1 MDFHDEDLRIL
12 TSLIKVVHKFSDLDE
27 IYRVALDSVM
37 ELENIDMAM
46 VYLVDE
52 DRKEAILQAH
62 RNLPEDYIIRASR
75 IPYPK
80 GVTWKVINS
89 GTILNIEDIQRDLD
103 IGPAGREMGPRGS
116 LGIPIFLE
124 EDVIGVIWFTGYK
137 ERKFNEREVSLLSTI
152 GDQIAIAIAKAKRE
166 ETIRK
171 NLAQL
176 SKKNRYEEIISA
188 VTRIVHKSINLQEVL
203 ENAIESMN
211 KNMDKVEHVSIFL
224 VEGDDVVIKAHR
236 GYPDWFIERV
246 RRIPYPR
253 GAVWKTI
260 IEGKTRYVADIDKD
274 TAIEPAGREIGTK
287 SYLCMPIY
295 FEGKAIGAVIIN
307 SLKKDDFDKEEL
319 NLLEIVVQQIE
330 IAINSAKQAE
340 ALRKTREE
348 LEIRIE
354 ERTREIMKVNEEL
367 RNEIA
372 ERKQVEEELKKA
384 RDELGIKVEKRTAKI
399 SMVNARLRQEIIERR
414 RIEETLL
421 RSRDFYLKLFDEF
434 PAMIWKSGTNAKCNY
449 FNKSWLD
456 FRGRTLDQ
464 EIEDGWAGRIHPD
477 DLEDCL
483 KTYINAFN
491 TRRVFKMEYRLRR
504 YDGEYRW
511 VIDFGRPFYDLDG
524 EFAGYIG
531 SCYDITDRKRIEEE
545 RLKLDKLESLG
556 VLAGGIAHDFNN
568 MLGAI
573 LSTISVAKMD
583 KHLEAES
590 YNSLSEVER
599 ICIEA
604 KRLTQQLLTFSK
616 GGTPVK
622 KLTSIEQIIRE
633 SASFALRGSNVRCE
647 SSIEDGLWDA
657 EVDQGQIA
665 QVISNLVINAQ
676 QSMPQGGVIKIK
688 ANNTELR
695 RGFIS
700 SYIKEGNYVKIT
712 VEDHGIG
719 IPKEH
724 LSRIFDPYFTTKQKG
739 SGLGLATAYSII
751 KSHGGFIDVESELGK
766 GSRFYIYIPASEK
779 RVLQRKSEGEKR
791 AEARS
796 RARVLIMDD
805 EAIIRKS
812 VGRALTRMGYDVE
825 YATDGEEAIELY
837 TKAREENR
845 AFDLVIMDLTVPGG
859 MGGREAIKRLR
870 DIDPDVRAVVSS
882 GYSNDPVMSEFTNYG
897 FRGVISKPYTI
908 EDLAE
913 TLRQVL
919 NNQ

>member
-176 SKKNRYEEIISA
+176 YKKNRYEEIISA

-330 IAINSAKQAE
+330 IAINNAKQAE

-568 MLGAI
+568 MPGAI

-599 ICIEA
+599 ICIQA

-616 GGTPVK
+616 GGAPVK

-633 SASFALRGSNVRCE
+633 SASFALSGAGVGCE

-665 QVISNLVINAQ
+665 QVITNLLINADQ
-676 QSMPQGGVIKIK
+676 AMPQGGLIRVMANNVIK
-688 ANNTELR
+688 
-695 RGFIS
+695 GVV
-700 SYIKEGNYVKIT
+700 EGSGGSRYVRVV

-719 IPKEH
+719 IPEEH

-751 KSHGGFIDVESELGK
+751 KSHCGFIDVESELGK

-779 RVLQRKSEGEKR
+779 RAEKKKTVSQQLEKVSKR
-791 AEARS
+791 
-796 RARVLIMDD
+796 RVLIMDD
-805 EAIIRKS
+805 EAIIRIA

-837 TKAREENR
+837 TKAREESR
-845 AFDLVIMDLTVPGG
+845 AFDLVIMDLTIPGE
-859 MGGREAIKRLR
+859 MGGREAIVRLME
-870 DIDPDVRAVVSS
+870 IDPDVKAIVSS
-882 GYSNDPVMSEFTNYG
+882 GYSDDPVMGE
-897 FRGVISKPYTI
+897 
-908 EDLAE
+908 
-913 TLRQVL
+913 
-919 NNQ
+919 